1 MSADVHVSGDGE
13 GLAQEGPEHD
23 LMYRWFVQYNPLY
36 FFSTLC
42 VLGGV
47 FLISNGLERV
57 AAHGGTIVLAFV
69 VQAYEIFLLIGAAL
83 LFRVAGERRPAVI
96 IGGLELFF
104 LFDWVFQSEAVS
116 TLTAGGLIFGMLWVS
131 LAVLKL
137 MALTWIFRLRVSF
150 NLMLAAVLMLVGI
163 GAGPQLLTLAG
174 QDHQTVHV
182 LLTWYGAAMVALVCG
197 FSVRVVSSEGLD
209 DWGQCV
215 LRRATRTALA
225 VGGAM
230 YVAHL
235 AAWAS
240 IFGVSVSWAHL
251 VPVLVGVALFS
262 RQERWLWAQ
271 GVTAV
276 GLSMLQPEAV
286 WFTSTGVATLFLIK
300 GFSTRCPRLFIG
312 TIVGGYI
319 AACTWAW
326 PGWAQLDP
334 HIALTLVAVVAL
346 TGLSCVCRMPSAVIV
361 AGLLICLIPRTML
374 ESGVV
379 ALSIGF
385 ASLVAGVAISWNGR
399 NRDALAAAAP

>member
-1 MSADVHVSGDGE
+1 MSAHVHVRGEAE

-23 LMYRWFVQYNPLY
+23 LKYRWFVQYNPLY

-42 VLGGV
+42 VMGGV

-57 AAHGGTIVLAFV
+57 AAHGGTLVLAFV
-69 VQAYEIFLLIGAAL
+69 VQAYEVLLLIGAAL

-96 IGGLELFF
+96 MGVLELFF

-116 TLTAGGLIFGMLWVS
+116 TLTAGALTVGMLWVS

-137 MALTWIFRLRVSF
+137 MVLTWIFRLRVTF
-150 NLMLAAVLMLVGI
+150 NLMLAAVLTLVGI

-174 QDHQTVHV
+174 HNYQIVHV
-182 LLTWYGAAMVALVCG
+182 LLTWYGAAIVALVLG
-197 FSVRVVSSEGLD
+197 FSVRVVSNQDLD
-209 DWGQCV
+209 EWGQCV

-225 VGGAM
+225 VGGAL

-240 IFGVSVSWAHL
+240 IFGVSFSLAHL

-262 RQERWLWAQ
+262 RQEQWLWAQ

-276 GLSMLQPEAV
+276 GISAIHPETV
-286 WFTSTGVATLFLIK
+286 WFTATGVAVLFLIK
-300 GFSTRCPRLFIG
+300 GFSARCPRLFIG
-312 TIVGGYI
+312 TIVGAYM

-326 PGWAQLDP
+326 SGWGQLDP
-334 HIALTLVAVVAL
+334 TIAFTLVTVAAL
-346 TGLSCVCRMPSAVIV
+346 TGLSCVCRLPSAVIV

-379 ALSIGF
+379 ALSVGF
-385 ASLVAGVAISWNGR
+385 VSLVAGVAVSWNER
-399 NRDALAAAAP
+399 NREALDAASP